1 MSETKVLPKVTVVA
15 FEYILLNVFKLSF
28 LLWSTQ
34 SHMAPILQIPKSES
48 FCLTIQTKYGFWIVL
63 KQKELFKHVQH
74 TLECVSLFGTETCDT
89 SKICKWW
96 MVGRW
101 MVPTALLFFA
111 QTFLLLFQIIFK
123 QKEPDDHSFFIY
135 IKWKGT
141 FSSKKEPIGKVCY
154 IAEVV

>member
-48 FCLTIQTKYGFWIVL
+48 FCLTIPWN
-63 KQKELFKHVQH
+63 
-74 TLECVSLFGTETCDT
+74 TLECGSLFGTETFDT
-89 SKICKWW
+89 SKLFKWW

-101 MVPTALLFFA
+101 MDPTGLLLFA

-123 QKEPDDHSFFIY
+123 QKEHDDH
-135 IKWKGT
+135 
-141 FSSKKEPIGKVCY
+141 
-154 IAEVV
+154 